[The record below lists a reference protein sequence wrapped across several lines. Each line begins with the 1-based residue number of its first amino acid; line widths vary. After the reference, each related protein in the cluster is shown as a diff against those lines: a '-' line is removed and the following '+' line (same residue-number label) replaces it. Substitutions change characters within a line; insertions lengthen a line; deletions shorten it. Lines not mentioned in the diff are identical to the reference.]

1 MSDKILMKK
10 GTSLLSLLKEDEKKK
25 YICAKVDGR
34 LKELSY
40 TFENDTEISSLEFLD
55 LTDSDAARIY
65 STSLTYLIAM
75 AFHSLYPK
83 LQLRFFYNI
92 SRSMFAKVVDNRSS
106 FKMRPDIVETLRE
119 KMLELVQKDLP
130 FRRIRLSK
138 EEALEKYKEMNETD
152 KAKVLRYRN
161 ENFVHLYAC
170 GEGDNTYYDYLYG
183 YLVPSTGYLKDFV
196 LRFYAPG
203 FLIQVPRAEC
213 EGKIP
218 PFENET
224 KFATALQSTFL
235 WAEKNKL
242 DTVVNINS
250 FIRNYG
256 ALGLINISEARFNN
270 QLSEL
275 GKDIVS
281 CEDPIRLV
289 CIAGPS
295 SSGKT
300 SFANRLMYELM
311 SLGLRPFRLS
321 MDDFYIPRD
330 SLPKG
335 TDLESVD
342 ALDLPLFNS
351 TMTRLINGEEAPLP
365 VYDFKTKTRSF
376 SKPISLSEDQI
387 IIMEG
392 IHALNA
398 RTTEGIPDYQKYKI
412 YIAPQPQV
420 NIDNHTPIS
429 MSDMRLLR
437 RIARDSRTRDS
448 SASETL
454 SMWPNV
460 RAGEFKYIYPTQENA
475 DFVFDSFFPYE
486 LSALRNIL
494 LPQLDK
500 IPLEDK
506 NYVFANRLRS
516 IVKYFVPIPLSDI
529 PCNSLIREFVG
540 GSSFKDAR

>member
-1 MSDKILMKK
+1 MNGTIQVKK
-10 GTSLLSLLKEDEKKK
+10 GNSLLFLLKEEDRKK

-34 LKELSY
+34 LKELSF
-40 TFENDTEISSLEFLD
+40 TFDSDTEIHSLSFLTLED
-55 LTDSDAARIY
+55 PDAARIY

-75 AFHSLYPK
+75 AFHELYPK
-83 LQLRFFYNI
+83 AQLRFFYNI
-92 SRSMFAKVVDNRSS
+92 SRSMFAKVVDNRS
-106 FKMRPDIVETLRE
+106 FRMKPETVSALGKR
-119 KMLELVQKDLP
+119 MQELVKEDIP
-130 FRRIRLSK
+130 FERVRVSK
-138 EEALEKYKEMNETD
+138 EEALAKYREMNEPD

-161 ENFVHLYAC
+161 ENYVHLYSC
-170 GEGDNTYYDYLYG
+170 KDEKGTYYDYLYG

-196 LRFYAPG
+196 LRYYAPG

-218 PFENET
+218 PFEDET
-224 KFATALQSTFL
+224 KFATSLQSTFL
-235 WAEKNKL
+235 WAEKNRL
-242 DTVVNINS
+242 DTVSNINA
-250 FIRNYG
+250 FIKNYG
-256 ALGLINISEARFNN
+256 AMALINVSEARFNN
-270 QLSEL
+270 QLAEL
-275 GKDIVS
+275 GRDIVS
-281 CEDPIRLV
+281 CQDPIRLV

-311 SLGLRPFRLS
+311 SLGLRPLRLS
-321 MDDFYIPRD
+321 MDDFYIPRSD
-330 SLPKG
+330 LPEG
-335 TDLESVD
+335 TDIESVD
-342 ALDLPLFNS
+342 ALDLPLFNT
-351 TMTRLINGEEAPLP
+351 TMTKLINGEEAPLP
-365 VYDFKTKTRSF
+365 VFDFKTKTRSF
-376 SKPISLSEDQI
+376 LKPISLSEDQI
-387 IIMEG
+387 IIIEG

-437 RIARDSRTRDS
+437 RIARDSRTRGS
-448 SASETL
+448 SADETI
-454 SMWPNV
+454 SMWPSV

-500 IPLEDK
+500 IKPEDD
-506 NYVFANRLRS
+506 NYIFANRLRS
-516 IVKYFVPIPLSDI
+516 MVKYFLPIPLVDI